1 MINKIIN
8 DKLISISQLAKQL
21 NLVDK
26 KTKKPSTHTL
36 RFWESKFKQIK
47 PTIITGRRYYSN
59 KDVETIKL
67 INFLLKEKGLTI
79 TGAKKILSEKTNK
92 LDASGLK
99 SIKTDYFKEMI
110 KNKSEKILKRIK
122 KLNG

>member
-8 DKLISISQLAKQL
+8 DKLISISQLATQL

-59 KDVETIKL
+59 KDVEIIKL

-79 TGAKKILSEKTNK
+79 TGAKKILNEKTNK
-92 LDASGLK
+92 LDASSLK
-99 SIKTDYFKEMI
+99 SVKTDYFKEII
-110 KNKSEKILKRIK
+110 KNKSKKILKRIK